1 MIRVH
6 RNGGWGQLYISI
18 VTDNGELYEKIDD
31 LITEYELKAVG
42 EQHE

>member
-18 VTDNGELYEKIDD
+18 VTDDVELYEKIDG
-31 LITEYELKAVG
+31 LITEYELKEVG
-42 EQHE
+42 EHHE